1 MQSSPKPRE
10 SVQTPVQ
17 TPALTPDAAPVAD
30 VTGVDAGTPGIAHAS
45 PARALQDR
53 IVREMT
59 RPNRPWLWHSA
70 GLVLTAILALWAAG
84 LMLNAG
90 F

>member
-1 MQSSPKPRE
+1 MPSNPKPRE
-10 SVQTPVQ
+10 SVQ
-17 TPALTPDAAPVAD
+17 TPALTPDAAPAAD
-30 VTGVDAGTPGIAHAS
+30 VKGVDAGTRGLAHAS

-53 IVREMT
+53 LVREMT
-59 RPNRPWLWHSA
+59 QPNRSWRWHSA

-84 LMLNAG
+84 MMLNAG

>member
-10 SVQTPVQ
+10 SVPTPVQ

-53 IVREMT
+53 LVREMT
-59 RPNRPWLWHSA
+59 QPNRPWLWHSA